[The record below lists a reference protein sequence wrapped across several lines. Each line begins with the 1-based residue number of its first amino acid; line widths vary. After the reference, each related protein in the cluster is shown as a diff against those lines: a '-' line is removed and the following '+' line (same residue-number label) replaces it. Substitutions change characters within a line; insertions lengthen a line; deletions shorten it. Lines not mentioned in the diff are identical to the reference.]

1 MIHQSSIKYGRYK
14 RLYRR
19 KNNSVVRGLC
29 SFRFT
34 STAKFTFYRNTL
46 NYKNTLG
53 LSKCSQSTGGL
64 QLFLSVSKY
73 VPTNSSR

>member
-1 MIHQSSIKYGRYK
+1 MIHQPSIKYGRYK

-29 SFRFT
+29 SFRFS
-34 STAKFTFYRNTL
+34 STAKSTFYRNTL
-46 NYKNTLG
+46 TYKNTLG

-73 VPTNSSR
+73 VPANSSR